1 MSCKMCHS
9 KNLSTFPSEVSIHF
23 PGFANVTKPPVWSFP
38 ELVVCLD
45 CGFTE
50 FRIEAAELR
59 GLVEG
64 GTLEAA

>member
-1 MSCKMCHS
+1 MSCKSCQS
-9 KNLSTFPSEVSIHF
+9 KNQSIFASEVSIHF
-23 PGFANVTKPPVWSFP
+23 PGSRNVTKPPVWSFP

-59 GLVEG
+59 DLIEG